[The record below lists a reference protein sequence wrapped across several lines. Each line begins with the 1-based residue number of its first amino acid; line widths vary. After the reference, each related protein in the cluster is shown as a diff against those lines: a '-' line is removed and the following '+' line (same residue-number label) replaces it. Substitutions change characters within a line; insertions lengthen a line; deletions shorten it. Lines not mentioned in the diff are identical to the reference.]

1 MLEEGWPLPVV
12 VVAHHITYDGH
23 PDSYPLHMAS
33 KILSD
38 GQSSRIYRSLVYDR
52 GVALAAG
59 GVGNIIEQPNLF
71 YAFALVQPGHTPEAA
86 EKALV
91 AELERLKTDPVTD
104 HELQRAKNQFA
115 RDYIMGRE
123 TNQQKALQLAH
134 AAVIHDDVTTAD
146 GEFDIFMGIDAK
158 DIQRVANTYFTPN
171 NRLVITILPRGQTQ

>member
-1 MLEEGWPLPVV
+1 
-12 VVAHHITYDGH
+12 
-23 PDSYPLHMAS
+23 
-33 KILSD
+33 
-38 GQSSRIYRSLVYDR
+38 VYDS

-86 EKALV
+86 EKALI

-123 TNQQKALQLAH
+123 SNQQKALQLAH
-134 AAVIHDDVTTAD
+134 AAVIHDDATTAD
-146 GEFDIFMGIDAK
+146 GEFDIFMGITAT
-158 DIQRVANTYFTPN
+158 DIQRVANTYFTRS
-171 NRLVITILPRGQTQ
+171 NRLVITILPRSQTQ